1 MTKLR
6 HRIQTMLTG
15 SDPVQRLG
23 RAEIQ
28 SRADAVSR
36 DLLNTTRED
45 AFGRLERGELSGTL
59 AEPEL
64 RMLHDMLGTA
74 R

>member
-1 MTKLR
+1 MTKILHKIER
-6 HRIQTMLTG
+6 MFTEV
-15 SDPVQRLG
+15 DPVQRLD

-28 SRADAVSR
+28 SRADVVAR
-36 DLLNTTRED
+36 DLLQTTRED

-64 RMLHDMLGTA
+64 RMLRDMLGTT

>member
-1 MTKLR
+1 MTKLIR
-6 HRIQTMLTG
+6 KIETMFTER
-15 SDPVQRLG
+15 DPVQRLD

-28 SRADAVSR
+28 SRADAVAR
-36 DLLNTTRED
+36 DLLQTTRED
-45 AFGRLERGELSGTL
+45 AFGRLRRGELSGTL

-64 RMLHDMLGTA
+64 RMLHDMLDRT

>member
-1 MTKLR
+1 MTKLLQ
-6 HRIQTMLTG
+6 RIETMFAD
-15 SDPVQRLG
+15 SDPVQRLD

-28 SRADAVSR
+28 SRADVVAR
-36 DLLNTTRED
+36 DLLQTTRED
-45 AFGRLERGELSGTL
+45 AFSRLERGELRGTL

-64 RMLHDMLGTA
+64 RMLRDMLGTT